1 MRQTKSLP
9 PSLASA
15 LTMGLCKRFS
25 IQFLYQ
31 NFPALQE
38 IDLQDVN
45 GLPLGEVVVCKKK
58 LDTVLKFSF
67 LVTL

>member
-1 MRQTKSLP
+1 MNSIF
-9 PSLASA
+9 A
-15 LTMGLCKRFS
+15 LRFS

-31 NFPALQE
+31 KFPALQE

-45 GLPLGEVVVCKKK
+45 GLPLGEVVVRKKK